1 MGTES
6 ASYRDLL
13 DSAYVRGWDD
23 GSFAARFEP
32 LEGVHQ
38 AGPVC
43 QGCSPA
49 DFARLLWSSRPGG
62 PPAGLELNAPL
73 WYASGFAEAVA
84 LARPPVGTPA
94 AAGRAH
100 G

>member
-1 MGTES
+1 MLTES
-6 ASYRDLL
+6 HLYRELL

-32 LEGVHQ
+32 GEDVDP

-43 QGCSPA
+43 QGRTPG
-49 DFARLLWSSRPGG
+49 DFARLLWGSRPGR

-84 LARPPVGTPA
+84 LAGRSVDARAT
-94 AAGRAH
+94 AGAS